1 MKTTY
6 LTLIV
11 PFTIISACSST
22 TQNPDELT
30 GQWIE
35 ELSPKQSFVQGFNLK
50 KEGKAE
56 SIGMQTLQYESWEKA
71 AGELILKGK
80 SIGNGQTVLF
90 ADTLHIIKHEKDTL
104 VLQKGQR
111 LTTYVRKSAQ
121 AVTTDSSQAINP
133 SRAAYEGFEW
143 KKVTGMGITLLA
155 QQNED
160 IRIMADPSV
169 PGFSIVRNNDPQT
182 HPVIQVFNLKNNDIN
197 DVLEILRQQKGWN
210 EKQTCQFQEV
220 KNKRNGVRRYVLKPE
235 GDYARKVNEQMKK
248 EPVPATCNGW
258 GVGNSGMR
266 YFEIY
271 DSQPDKA
278 LFIEIGQDAPL
289 FDEQSIC
296 FTNSKEAKW
305 SQDILYM
312 LDGTLTIGHEI
323 RTFQPNDSKDAYW
336 IIDKTGTLYQQY
348 DRITNGQKNG
358 KPVHATLKIEYN
370 GKWTDGFASEYPGT
384 FIIREII
391 NLSK

>member
-1 MKTTY
+1 MKTNY
-6 LTLIV
+6 LILIV
-11 PFTIISACSST
+11 PFIISSCSST
-22 TQNPDELT
+22 IKNPDELT
-30 GQWIE
+30 GRWIE
-35 ELSPKQSFVQGFNLK
+35 KLLPKKSFVQGFNLK

-56 SIGMQTLQYESWEKA
+56 SIGMQTLQYEYWEKS

-80 SIGNGQTVLF
+80 SIGNRQTILF
-90 ADTLHIIKHEKDTL
+90 TDTLHIIKHEKDTL

-111 LTTYVRKSAQ
+111 LMTYVRTPNQ
-121 AVTTDSSQAINP
+121 PVTTDSIQAINP

-143 KKVTGMGITLLA
+143 EKVTGLGITLLA
-155 QQNED
+155 QQNKD

-169 PGFSIVRNNDPQT
+169 PGFAIVRNNDSLT
-182 HPVIQVFNLKNNDIN
+182 HPVIQVFKLKNNDIK
-197 DVLEILRQQKGWN
+197 DVLEILRHQKGWN

-220 KNKRNGVRRYVLKPE
+220 KTKRNDVKRYLLKPQ
-235 GDYARKVNEQMKK
+235 GDYAREVNEQMKK
-248 EPVPATCNGW
+248 EPVPVTCNGW

-271 DSQPDKA
+271 DSQPNKA

-296 FTNSKEAKW
+296 FTNFKEPKW
-305 SQDILYM
+305 SQDILYT

-323 RTFQPNDSKDAYW
+323 RTFQPNDCKDTYW
-336 IIDKTGTLYQQY
+336 IVDKTGTLYQQY
-348 DRITNGQKNG
+348 DRITSGRKNRE
-358 KPVHATLKIEYN
+358 PVHATLKIEYN

-384 FIIREII
+384 LIIREII
-391 NLSK
+391 KLSK